1 MLTVRRL
8 EAGYGPLQV
17 LFGVELR
24 LERGEM
30 VALLGPNGA
39 GKTTLLKA
47 LMGLVW
53 RRGEVELEGQPIGHL
68 PPHRV
73 ARLGLAMVPEGRGLF
88 PEMTVQ
94 ENLLLGAYRPEA
106 RRSLRESLQRAYE
119 LFPRLYERR
128 VQLAGTLSGGE
139 QQMLAIARALMSH
152 PRLLL
157 VDEPTLGL
165 APRLGTEIL
174 KALAGLKAQVPIL
187 LAEQN
192 LVLALELADRAY
204 VLEQG
209 RVVLEGD
216 AADLARDPRV
226 RASYLGVS

>member
-47 LMGLVW
+47 LMGLAW

-192 LVLALELADRAY
+192 LVLALELADRVY